1 MSNSISEST
10 LYLFAD
16 SISDPEVVANP
27 EATEKLFKLVRVLRR
42 GLCSEAD
49 FCASVKRTVA
59 GAYNPVTYSD
69 LCPFPVRFSL
79 TDGSNF
85 KTTVWAYSNGGAEN
99 KVLDVL
105 GDRCVR
111 CLAFQVDGR
120 DADTSER
127 LYPEAQE
134 IDCMMIGS
142 ISPIE
147 VDDDS
152 FDD

>member
-16 SISDPEVVANP
+16 SISDPEVVASP

-49 FCASVKRTVA
+49 FCDSVKRAVA
-59 GAYNPVTYSD
+59 GAYSPVTYSD

-105 GDRCVR
+105 GNRCVR

-120 DADTSER
+120 DADTAER
-127 LYPEAQE
+127 LYPDAKE

-142 ISPIE
+142 LSPVE
-147 VDDDS
+147 VDDDI